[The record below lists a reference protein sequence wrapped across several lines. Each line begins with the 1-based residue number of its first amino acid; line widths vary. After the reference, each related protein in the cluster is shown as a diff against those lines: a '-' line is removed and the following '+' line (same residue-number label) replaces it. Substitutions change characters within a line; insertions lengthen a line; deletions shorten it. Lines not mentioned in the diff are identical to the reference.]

1 MTQKSIYEQLIGE
14 DFNQLHPKIQARYS
28 KPPGTPFVAEGVMHQ
43 IMTGAKWMSPLYKAA
58 SRFQFLLPEGGE
70 NIPFK
75 IRSVLEVLPNGE
87 AVERWERAFYF
98 QDKTHHFKSFMTVD
112 HTHTIAKDHF
122 GDPNLANSELHF
134 SVTKEGRLII
144 RTGAQYMAIGNVN
157 IPLPRNMQGIGL
169 VEEGYD
175 DVKGTHT
182 IHLSIHN
189 PIFGQL
195 MAYSGEFKEIIEE

>member
-1 MTQKSIYEQLIGE
+1 MTQKSIYEELIGE
-14 DFNQLHPKIQARYS
+14 DFKQLHPKIQAKYS
-28 KPPGTPFVAEGVMHQ
+28 KTPGTPFIAEGIMHQ
-43 IMTGAKWMSPLYKAA
+43 IVTGAKWMSPIYKAA
-58 SRFQFLLPEGGE
+58 SRFQFLLPEGGT

-75 IRSVLEVLPNGE
+75 VRSVMEELPNGE
-87 AVERWERAFYF
+87 AVERWEREFLF
-98 QDKTHHFKSFMTVD
+98 GDKTHKFKSFMTVNAE
-112 HTHTIAKDHF
+112 HTIANDHF
-122 GDPNLANSELHF
+122 GEPTLAASELQF

-144 RTGAQYMAIGNVN
+144 RTGTQYMTVGGMK

-175 DVKGTHT
+175 DFNEVHT

-195 MAYSGEFKEIIEE
+195 MAYSGEFREIVEE